1 MSGGVYFPEEAPELA
16 LRLDRFLNGLANRL
30 AAAPFAS
37 GVTALVLAGGYG
49 RGEGGVF
56 REDGRGEPRLYNDLE
71 FFLLL
76 GDPAI
81 EPLAA
86 EWCRRES
93 HAGDAE
99 IGIEV
104 EFKLLAASALRS
116 ARPSM
121 FYYDLAA
128 AHRVVWGDRRF
139 LGELPSGLKD
149 PALIPA
155 HECTRLLFN
164 RGSGLF
170 YSRCALAAEADPRTG
185 DGFVERNHAKVRLAL
200 ADAVL
205 ATNGRYHYSCL
216 ERNRRLGEPLAA
228 VPPDWRV
235 ITAWHAD
242 GVEFKLRPRHRRPG
256 RAGLAD
262 AQRELAQVWLR
273 TFLWAEGIH
282 LQRAFADA
290 SAYADAPGRLHP
302 HSRRIRNLLLHVRD
316 RVRRGGALPGW
327 TDYPRAAL
335 QRALVRL
342 VDPASGPG
350 DLARAGQALG
360 GVAPAW
366 ADLEAAYARW
376 WRCYN

>member
-16 LRLDRFLNGLANRL
+16 LRLDRFLSGLATRL

-37 GVTALVLAGGYG
+37 QVTALVLAGGYG

-56 REDGRGEPRLYNDLE
+56 RAGGGGEPQLYNDLE

-76 GDPAI
+76 GDPSI

-93 HAGDAE
+93 HAGDVE
-99 IGIEV
+99 LGIEV
-104 EFKLLAASALRS
+104 EFKLLAASAL
-116 ARPSM
+116 ATGEPSM
-121 FYYDLAA
+121 FYYDLVA
-128 AHRVVWGDRRF
+128 AHRLVWGDERF
-139 LGELPSGLKD
+139 LAGLPPRLKD

-170 YSRCALAAEADPRTG
+170 YCRCALAADADPRVS

-205 ATNGRYHYSCL
+205 AINGRYHFSCV
-216 ERNRRLGEPLAA
+216 ERERRLAEPLAL

-235 ITAWHAD
+235 IGAWHAD
-242 GVEFKLRPRHRRPG
+242 GVEFKLRPRHLRPERVRLNG
-256 RAGLAD
+256 EQAKLA
-262 AQRELAQVWLR
+262 RVWLR

-282 LQRAFADA
+282 LQRVFADA
-290 SAYADAPGRLHP
+290 PAYADVAGRLHP
-302 HSRRIRNLLLHVRD
+302 HSRAIRNLLLHVRD
-316 RVRRGGALPGW
+316 RVRRGGGLPGW

-342 VDPASGPG
+342 VDPDSG
-350 DLARAGQALG
+350 AGELKQAGEALG

-366 ADLEAAYARW
+366 PDLEAAYVRW